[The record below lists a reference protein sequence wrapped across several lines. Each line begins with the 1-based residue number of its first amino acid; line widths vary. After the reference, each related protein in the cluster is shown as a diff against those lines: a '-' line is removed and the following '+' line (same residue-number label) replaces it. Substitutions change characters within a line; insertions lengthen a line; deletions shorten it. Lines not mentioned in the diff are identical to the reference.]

1 MGCDSMDKT
10 AQIDGSGFLRSGK
23 AELWAANMF
32 SYLDKHCDWNL
43 QRHCLAFRLSTE
55 CKGHHR
61 LRNERWVGIEVTF
74 GKSWLTP
81 LAIECGP
88 VTSLAI
94 SEDSTTIAVG
104 HAEGHIFTWE
114 LAKPTRPF
122 LHIPPLDA
130 HPAQNRK
137 SDGHLA
143 GVPVVHIGFL
153 GFRHTALVSAD
164 NRGMAFSH
172 LATRGLG
179 SVGRAVRTTRVLG
192 RYPDIL
198 QREQAV
204 RKPSSVLAFSPLPFG
219 NVEQATNTLGLVAMM
234 TPYLLVI
241 VSTTPIAQT
250 QHKAARPKEIA
261 AHSAMTAALA
271 WFPALKLKSQDTT
284 VSNTKLVYCWSNVLT
299 VLEVLE
305 VEQSEPA
312 EKEKPLELSFKARS
326 RWRSQEA
333 IVAVQWLSRSVMAVL
348 TITQQ
353 LVILEDVS
361 MNASDSLDLVQRQI
375 YHHDFF
381 SQQLLRLV
389 EQLDEEDSSMHGVVA
404 DAFYMSFRAYKGR
417 LFVLGVNEVSIGSI
431 SNWADR
437 LLAMLEAGDFI
448 GAIRLATSYYS
459 GLGDRSTIGL
469 PDDDQSRHGLVR
481 EKLLEIMSASLKY
494 SFGHN
499 QQAGTGQLDDLQL
512 KDLAIACVYAT
523 LAIEDTPLL
532 FDEVF
537 AWYDD
542 HEKAT
547 IFLDVLEPYILDGQI
562 TSIPP
567 VALKPLI
574 NHYMTIHTSESLE
587 ETICRLD
594 TSTMDIDQVTS
605 LCKSHNLYD
614 AYIYV
619 WTQALGD
626 YTGPLE
632 ELLKLSR
639 ASSQRNGHLEDPV
652 RAQRTAIKIFPYLSF
667 TLTSR
672 IYPTGKEADPRESHK
687 AKEQIY
693 GFFFSGALDHVSRRP
708 SGTKSS
714 QTFSHLRELL
724 SFDAAS
730 SMSVLNEAFEDNY
743 LNRSDEASNGFDMD
757 AGLTET
763 SRSKT
768 FTRQFIV
775 AVLLEVMSSADLKA
789 EDSIFIDMFVAR
801 SLPKYPQDIVLSGS
815 TLDQVLTR
823 ICYSK
828 DQNTT
833 EDCQLSVEYLLSVY
847 HPPDM
852 QSFLP
857 LFKEARF
864 FRVLKSVFR
873 SEHQWSLL
881 VQTYFLD
888 QEDQEEVFEVIRG
901 CLRNTSP
908 LSSKQRREIQDIV
921 KSHAINLAN
930 VDVRQ
935 TALLIAEF
943 LPESHELFLSSFEN
957 NPNLQYHYLNSLLEP
972 PGRLPLLPSPSSSL
986 IGRYIQLL
994 CQRRPLHVASY
1005 VDTLKDADLQLRD
1018 VLPSMEA
1025 SGVIDAA
1032 VILMARQG
1040 QVGDAMKRLVKHL
1053 SSLEGALS
1061 GILLNMEGSPDVASS
1076 REAINDLLG
1085 SITRYSGVGT
1095 WLCQRQTKAAQ
1106 RSRPVNRPPRRPNT
1120 APQILSFEETLW
1132 LQLIS
1137 SIVSIATNFSR
1148 PDLVKRA
1155 ETDIYLDEGNVV
1167 VSSLRTVVQNVFTAL
1182 LKATTAS
1189 RETSGDRQDFSFL
1202 QILRA
1207 FLTRAAASSPSLAE
1221 LRAVISSI
1229 FSAYAYEESLL
1240 ALSNAMLDKDL
1251 FVHVDEITKLRS
1263 QGWRPRGQIC
1273 EICRHRVWG
1282 PGAGA
1287 QIWEAWLRRDEQKLQ
1302 QRQDGEHIAMEEA
1315 SASRGKGKAIE
1326 GSPHTTAA
1334 SPSETVHGAE
1344 RTTKVNLGPV
1354 IVFACRHLFH
1364 QTCLD
1369 HQSGLVSGDTAIQA
1383 QERLER
1389 WCPTCPR
1396 T

>member
-1 MGCDSMDKT
+1 MGCDTVDKIT
-10 AQIDGSGFLRSGK
+10 QIDGSGFLRSWK
-23 AELWAANMF
+23 EEFWTTYLF
-32 SYLDKHCDWNL
+32 SCLDKYRYWNL
-43 QRHCLAFRLSTE
+43 QRYCLAVRLSTE
-55 CKGHHR
+55 CKGHNR
-61 LRNERWVGIEVTF
+61 FRNERWVGTEEFF
-74 GKSWLTP
+74 GKSFLTSI
-81 LAIECGP
+81 AIECGP

-143 GVPVVHIGFL
+143 GVPVIHVGFL

-172 LATRGLG
+172 LATRGMG
-179 SVGRAVRTTRVLG
+179 SVGRSVRTTRVLG

-198 QREQAV
+198 QRAQAV

-333 IVAVQWLSRSVMAVL
+333 IVAVQWLSRSVIAVL

-353 LVILEDVS
+353 LIILEDVA

-437 LLAMLEAGDFI
+437 LLAMLEIGDFI

-459 GLGDRSTIGL
+459 GVGERLTIGL
-469 PDDDQSRHGLVR
+469 PDDDKSRHGVVQ

-494 SFGHN
+494 SFGQN
-499 QQAGTGQLDDLQL
+499 PQAGTGQLDDLQL
-512 KDLAIACVYAT
+512 KDLAITCVNAT
-523 LAIEDTPLL
+523 LCIEDTPLL
-532 FDEVF
+532 FNEVF

-567 VALKPLI
+567 IALKPLI
-574 NHYMTIHTSESLE
+574 NHYMTTHSPESLE
-587 ETICRLD
+587 EIICRLD

-605 LCKSHNLYD
+605 LCKSYILYD

-626 YTGPLE
+626 YVGPLKD
-632 ELLKLSR
+632 LLKLSR
-639 ASSQRNGHLEDPV
+639 ASSQRNGHLGDPE
-652 RAQRTAIKIFPYLSF
+652 RAERTAMKIFPYLSF

-672 IYPTGKEADPRESHK
+672 IYPTGNEADPEQSRK
-687 AKEQIY
+687 VKEQIY
-693 GFFFSGALDHVSRRP
+693 GFFFSGALDHASRRA
-708 SGTKSS
+708 SGTNSS

-724 SFDAAS
+724 LFDAAS

-743 LNRSDEASNGFDMD
+743 LNRPDELSNGFDTG

-768 FTRQFIV
+768 ITRQFVV
-775 AVLLEVMSSADLKA
+775 AVLLEVMSSADLKV
-789 EDSIFIDMFVAR
+789 EDSIFVDMFIAR

-815 TLDQVLTR
+815 TLNQVLTR
-823 ICYSK
+823 ICCFP
-828 DQNTT
+828 DQDAA

-847 HPPDM
+847 HPPDIE
-852 QSFLP
+852 SFVP
-857 LFKEARF
+857 LFREARF
-864 FRVLKSVFR
+864 FRVLKSVYR
-873 SEHQWSLL
+873 SENQWSLL
-881 VQTYFLD
+881 VRTYFLD
-888 QEDQEEVFEVIRG
+888 EEDQEGVFEVIRA
-901 CLRNTSP
+901 CLRKTSS
-908 LSSKQRREIQDIV
+908 LTSKQRREIQEIV
-921 KSHAINLAN
+921 KSHALDLAN
-930 VDVRQ
+930 VDIRQ
-935 TALLIAEF
+935 TALLIADF
-943 LPESHELFLSSFEN
+943 LPESHDLFLSSFKDD
-957 NPNLQYHYLNSLLEP
+957 PNLQYHYLNSLLEP
-972 PGRLPLLPSPSSSL
+972 NGRSPLVSSPSFSL
-986 IGRYIQLL
+986 IGRYIQLM
-994 CQRRPLHVASY
+994 CQRDPQHVANY
-1005 VDTLKDADLQLRD
+1005 VDTLKDADLQLGD

-1025 SGVIDAA
+1025 SGVVDAA
-1032 VILMARQG
+1032 VVLMARQG
-1040 QVGDAMKRLVKHL
+1040 QVEGAMKRLVKHL
-1053 SSLEGALS
+1053 SSLEAALS
-1061 GILLNMEGSPDVASS
+1061 GILVNMEGSPDVASS
-1076 REAINDLLG
+1076 IEAIHDLLG
-1085 SITRYSGVGT
+1085 SITKYSGVGI
-1095 WLCQRQTKAAQ
+1095 WLCQRQTKASQ
-1106 RSRPVNRPPRRPNT
+1106 RSRPVNRPSRRPNS

-1137 SIVSIATNFSR
+1137 SIVSITRNFSQ
-1148 PDLVKRA
+1148 PDFAKRA
-1155 ETDIYLDEGNVV
+1155 ETGINLDEGNLV

-1189 RETSGDRQDFSFL
+1189 RETSGDRHDFSFL

-1207 FLTRAAASSPSLAE
+1207 FLTQAAASSPSLAE

-1251 FVHVDEITKLRS
+1251 FVHVDEIAKLRS
-1263 QGWRPRGQIC
+1263 RGWRPRGQVC

-1287 QIWEAWLRRDEQKLQ
+1287 QIWEAWLKRDEQKLQ
-1302 QRQDGEHIAMEEA
+1302 QRQGEEHIATEEV
-1315 SASRGKGKAIE
+1315 SASRGKGKATE
-1326 GSPHTTAA
+1326 GSSNTAA
-1334 SPSETVHGAE
+1334 SPSEMAHGAE
-1344 RTTKVNLGPV
+1344 RTTEVGLGPV

-1369 HQSGLVSGDTAIQA
+1369 HQNGLVSGRTDIQA
-1383 QERLER
+1383 HLER
-1389 WCPTCPR
+1389 WCPVCPR